1 MVAKAGGNNTPNKGE
16 QGFKKSIAGK
26 KAPKPTVANTK
37 VVKTVKTGPSSPTV
51 NLVEVAKLI
60 TTYTSPEFAT
70 YLKESGQLDD
80 LARNGNTSVRKGVA
94 SNFNASPDTI
104 DYLVETE
111 NVDHEVILAILNRN
125 GMSLSN
131 KANILLS
138 NQLDSKES
146 NRLGYSL
153 LKDAKLDSSLIEI
166 LAGNDF
172 DGIKTRYND
181 IETGRKF
188 YESKQTKYAGESS
201 ANFYAELASH
211 PNTTPELLHRLAIAN
226 LEGNEFWWKVREH
239 VAENPKA
246 LTEDLIFIAG
256 IEHRSYKGYVAKKA
270 LQKRTGKRNWKKAL
284 NIKD

>member
-16 QGFKKSIAGK
+16 QGFKKSIVGK
-26 KAPKPTVANTK
+26 KAPKPIVANIK

-70 YLKESGQLDD
+70 YLKESGKLDD
-80 LARNGNTSVRKGVA
+80 LARNGNTSVRKRVA
-94 SNFNASPDTI
+94 LNFNTSPDTI

-111 NVDHEVILAILNRN
+111 NVDHEVILAILQRIDI
-125 GMSLSN
+125 SLNN

-138 NQLDSKES
+138 NQLDSRES

-153 LKDAKLDSSLIEI
+153 LKDANLNSSLIEI
-166 LAGNDF
+166 IAGKDF

-181 IETGRKF
+181 IETGEKF
-188 YESKQTKYAGESS
+188 YESRKTKYGSGNS
-201 ANFYAELASH
+201 AEFYAELASH
-211 PNTTPELLHRLAIAN
+211 PNTTPELLHRLTMAN
-226 LEGNEFWWKVREH
+226 LEGNEYWWKVREH

-246 LTEDLIFIAG
+246 LTKDLIFIAG
-256 IEHRSYKGYVAKKA
+256 MEHRSYKGYVAKKA

-284 NIKD
+284 NIKE